1 MIFPFCH
8 RLSSLEGTNFR
19 AGIVGFQTWRTLVGK
34 MMINHGIFSEHDYI
48 YRLYRLYRPAKN
60 LRRHKTDEEDV
71 SRTVL
76 PSLRLVTGPI

>member
-1 MIFPFCH
+1 
-8 RLSSLEGTNFR
+8 
-19 AGIVGFQTWRTLVGK
+19 
-34 MMINHGIFSEHDYI
+34 MINHGIFSEHDYI